1 MAILTI
7 TTNGSGPSD
16 NSDMGSAGNT
26 VLLNKFKVDSM
37 TLQNV
42 QSNFED
48 ILPSLM
54 AGVAYT
60 AEDLVGAEVW
70 ADWTPLGQR
79 HAHLCLKHLATLPG
93 ARLTAGSR
101 TSGAAT
107 FVLVTAATQQMRAD
121 ADSLGGDS
129 ALTTDPSADGDTANP
144 F

>member
-1 MAILTI
+1 MALLTI
-7 TTNGSGPSD
+7 NTTGIGPSGSG
-16 NSDMGSAGNT
+16 DMGSAGNT

-60 AEDLVGAEVW
+60 AEDLLGAELW
-70 ADWTPLGQR
+70 ADWTLLGQR

-93 ARLTAGSR
+93 ARLADMAVVECGKTG
-101 TSGAAT
+101 
-107 FVLVTAATQQMRAD
+107 FVLVTR
-121 ADSLGGDS
+121 
-129 ALTTDPSADGDTANP
+129 
-144 F
+144 